1 VSGRAP
7 WEDSSAVDDLA
18 ELRELLLG
26 ADRRRIQELE
36 RRLDAAGLTRDELAE
51 LLPEAIVLRA
61 GRDRQLARALA
72 PTVENAIGESVRR
85 NPRQIA
91 TAIFPV
97 LGPAIRKAIADAL
110 AGLVASINSALEH
123 SVSPRGL
130 RWRLEAWRTGVPFAQ
145 IVLKH
150 ALVYRVEQVFLI
162 HAETGL
168 LLSHAWT
175 PELPPSDP
183 DLVSGMLTAIRDFVA
198 DSFARDGDAGGLRRF
213 TVGELTV
220 MVEQGPQAILAAVVR
235 GQAPDALLARLQ
247 DTLERVHLEYADPL
261 AGFDGDTAPFEPARP
276 LLEECLATVMATT
289 RTRGTLRPAAW
300 LPWVTAV
307 VLVMALIALLRL
319 RSEQRWQ
326 RTVERLESEPGIV
339 LTRAERTGGR
349 WIFAGL
355 RDPLAPEPTALLAA
369 VGADTAKV
377 DASWEPYLSLRPEL
391 VLARA
396 RRALAPPPTVG
407 LDLVGDTLRLQG
419 RAPLEWLATTAAATT
434 LPAGLAALDPRGVQP
449 IVPPALASLER
460 SIEGR
465 RVLFDIGSA
474 ALRSEARAEA
484 GDVAAAFAR
493 LQGGAAALGVRAGLE
508 LVGRTDPIGADS
520 TNRALSR
527 SRAEAV
533 LALMATHGVDRAA
546 IRLTPAGTTDPLLA
560 ADSADRAR
568 INRSVS
574 FVVSLDWGGTRREPA
589 R

>member
-1 VSGRAP
+1 
-7 WEDSSAVDDLA
+7 
-18 ELRELLLG
+18 
-26 ADRRRIQELE
+26 
-36 RRLDAAGLTRDELAE
+36 
-51 LLPEAIVLRA
+51 
-61 GRDRQLARALA
+61 
-72 PTVENAIGESVRR
+72 
-85 NPRQIA
+85 
-91 TAIFPV
+91 
-97 LGPAIRKAIADAL
+97 
-110 AGLVASINSALEH
+110 
-123 SVSPRGL
+123 
-130 RWRLEAWRTGVPFAQ
+130 
-145 IVLKH
+145 
-150 ALVYRVEQVFLI
+150 
-162 HAETGL
+162 
-168 LLSHAWT
+168 
-175 PELPPSDP
+175 
-183 DLVSGMLTAIRDFVA
+183 
-198 DSFARDGDAGGLRRF
+198 
-213 TVGELTV
+213 
-220 MVEQGPQAILAAVVR
+220 
-235 GQAPDALLARLQ
+235 LLARLQ

-289 RTRGTLRPAAW
+289 PTRGKLRPAAW
-300 LPWVTAV
+300 LPWVAAV

-369 VGADTAKV
+369 GGADTAKV
-377 DASWEPYLSLRPEL
+377 DGSWEPYLSLRPEL

-407 LDLVGDTLRLQG
+407 LRLVGDTLRLHG
-419 RAPLEWLATTAAATT
+419 RAPLEWLAATAAATT
-434 LPAGLAALDPRGVQP
+434 LPAGVAALDPRGVQP
-449 IVPPALASLER
+449 VVPPALASLER

-484 GDVAAAFAR
+484 GDVAAAFAG

-533 LALMATHGVDRAA
+533 LALMTAQGVAREA

-560 ADSADRAR
+560 ADSAERAR

-574 FVVSLDWGGTRREPA
+574 FVVSLDWGGTGREPA